1 MEIILTVLITL
12 GVVSI
17 IGTVW
22 GVVRLNGRVDDLEV
36 ARMDIDDE
44 IRILRKELEADIEH
58 LDREMSRDKDNHN
71 RNLDRRLDTVW
82 AEIHKLSD
90 KLKSVY
96 QIPREKKS

>member
-1 MEIILTVLITL
+1 METILTVLITL
-12 GVVSI
+12 GVVSL

-44 IRILRKELEADIEH
+44 LIILRKELEADIEH

-71 RNLDRRLDTVW
+71 RNLDRRLDKLW
-82 AEIHKLSD
+82 AEVGKLFE
-90 KLKSVY
+90 KN
-96 QIPREKKS
+96 KKS

>member
-1 MEIILTVLITL
+1 METILTVLMTL
-12 GVVSI
+12 GVVSL
-17 IGTVW
+17 IGTVL
-22 GVVRLNGRVDDLEV
+22 GVVRLNRRVDDLEV

-58 LDREMSRDKDNHN
+58 LYREMSRDKDNHN

-90 KLKSVY
+90 K
-96 QIPREKKS
+96 KKK

>member
-1 MEIILTVLITL
+1 METILTVLITL
-12 GVVSI
+12 GVVALI
-17 IGTVW
+17 FAVR
-22 GVVRLNGRVDDLEV
+22 GVMRLNGRVDDLEV

-44 IRILRKELEADIEH
+44 MIILRKELEADIEH

-90 KLKSVY
+90 K
-96 QIPREKKS
+96 KKS

>member
-1 MEIILTVLITL
+1 METILTVLITL
-12 GVVSI
+12 GVISLVGS
-17 IGTVW
+17 VW

-44 IRILRKELEADIEH
+44 LLKLRKELEDDIEH

-82 AEIHKLSD
+82 TEIHKITDMSLTP
-90 KLKSVY
+90 K
-96 QIPREKKS
+96 KKS

>member
-1 MEIILTVLITL
+1 METILTVLITL
-12 GVVSI
+12 GVVSL

-22 GVVRLNGRVDDLEV
+22 GVIRLSRRVNDLEV

-44 IRILRKELEADIEH
+44 LIVLRKELESDIEH

-82 AEIHKLSD
+82 AEIHKIIDTS
-90 KLKSVY
+90 
-96 QIPREKKS
+96 PTPNKKS